1 MCIYSLRLG
10 LMSGWRGEVVRLG
23 GGGGSCLKLHFVTGG
38 GGGYKVPQAAWV
50 VAGGGGVKG

>member
-10 LMSGWRGEVVRLG
+10 LMSGWRGGGEVKKGWGELLEAALCHG
-23 GGGGSCLKLHFVTGG
+23 GG

>member
-50 VAGGGGVKG
+50 VAGGVKG

>member
-1 MCIYSLRLG
+1 MHLQSSSWLNVWVERG
-10 LMSGWRGEVVRLG
+10 GGEVRKGWGELLEAALCHG
-23 GGGGSCLKLHFVTGG
+23 GG